1 MVVLRSRQTVALLSK
16 PINNNYNIAI
26 SKFDRLQSVLIYN
39 NILYDYSS
47 NLAKLIEAIANWG
60 FVKNYSIFSLLTEIE

>member
-47 NLAKLIEAIANWG
+47 NLAKLIEAIAN
-60 FVKNYSIFSLLTEIE
+60 